1 MSAPIDHH
9 FIPAFFLAQWADG
22 ASKLIE
28 YTIKHGKLIA
38 KPVGPRAT
46 GYEPHLYSFPELT
59 PEAGHFLEVVFFNYA
74 DRVAAE
80 ALRNH
85 LSPTPAPW
93 TTELISAWSR
103 FVIALHLRHPDA
115 MPELRAAAKSVW
127 EGSGDAYQAQYEA
140 IRKPEDPPTFD
151 EYLAPRDPLTA
162 IKVSV
167 NMIVKVFDNEI
178 LGKHLNNM
186 TWGVIDVGPSPYRFL
201 LSDRAVVFAN
211 LDNVDGVVYLPISPT
226 KIFVAVN
233 TPDRLQRLRALPPRD
248 IVDNSSR
255 FLVGRARRF
264 VWAHDQSQDA
274 FIEKYMSKRVDGFIE
289 GKVNSAEMR
298 HWDWHGY
305 MTNRYSKSFPAKRL
319 FQDEYDEMFSELFR
333 TQNAGA

>member
-1 MSAPIDHH
+1 MRISSALSSGDSVLNRTLHDLPMIAPIDHH
-9 FIPAFFLAQWADG
+9 FIPAFFLAQWADVTN
-22 ASKLIE
+22 KLIE

-46 GYEPHLYSFPELT
+46 GYESHLYSFPEL
-59 PEAGHFLEVVFFNYA
+59 PPQAAQFLEAVFFNYA
-74 DRVAAE
+74 DRVAAD

-85 LSPTPAPW
+85 LSATPTQW

-127 EGSGDAYQAQYEA
+127 HGSGAAYQAQYEA
-140 IRKPEDPPTFD
+140 IKKPEDPPTFD
-151 EYLAPRDPLTA
+151 EYLAAHDPLTA
-162 IKVSV
+162 TKVHV

-186 TWGVIDVGPSPYRFL
+186 TWGVIDVGNSPCRFL

-211 LDNVDGVVYLPISPT
+211 LNNPDGVAYLPISPT

-233 TPDRLQRLRALPPRD
+233 TPDRLQRLRALPPRE
-248 IVDNSSR
+248 IVHNSNR

-264 VWAHDQSQDA
+264 VWAHDQSQRT
-274 FIEKYMSKRVDGFIE
+274 FIEKHMSQRME
-289 GKVNSAEMR
+289 S
-298 HWDWHGY
+298 
-305 MTNRYSKSFPAKRL
+305 TPLFPNIGLYPYAP
-319 FQDEYDEMFSELFR
+319 
-333 TQNAGA
+333 